1 MSDPRFNP
9 SRLSFARRRRGL
21 RKTNLACLLGVD
33 VRSITAYEAGEFVP
47 DDDRVHQLASI
58 LGFPLSFFHEEE
70 DVEQLDVDV
79 ASFRAMKSMTASQR
93 DIALS
98 SGAMALLLNSWIEA
112 RFELPAVD
120 LPDLS
125 REEVPEEAAETLR
138 RVWKIGNAPVKNMV
152 HLLEAHGVRV
162 FSLAIDALEVDAY
175 SMWYGGKPF
184 VFLNTKKS
192 CEHSR
197 FDAAHELGHLVLH
210 RHGSPQGQAT
220 EQEANAFASAFLIP
234 RAEVFARA
242 PRFATLDQLVRLK
255 RVWIVSVAALT
266 YRLHALHIL
275 SDWHYRQLCIQMG
288 KAGYRRSEPMEA
300 PRESSQILSK
310 VFAMLRGDGLSK
322 HDVARDLKLLTKDI
336 DELVFGLTLTGIDG
350 GNPHI
355 CQRRLKSDPLSV
367 GIVGV
372 NLTHPGT

>member
-355 CQRRLKSDPLSV
+355 SGGRRPTLRAVQP
-367 GIVGV
+367 
-372 NLTHPGT
+372 